1 MLDLWHAKRERSN
14 LIPCQMLNFG
24 LVHNSIQ
31 GESDTVSLRDIDR
44 VEKFSSPLLKWLVLL
59 LDLVSSKKAS
69 ASLVENYCKGN
80 T

>member
-1 MLDLWHAKRERSN
+1 
-14 LIPCQMLNFG
+14 MLNFG